1 MGILLV
7 EFTGGMLVLLSAGFV
22 AREYQRRIAEVAT
35 STNTLVV
42 LPTGL
47 GKTII
52 AIMVAA
58 EMLKRYP
65 ESKVM
70 VLAPTRPLVLQ
81 HLRAFVAELKLPEGS
96 MIALTG
102 TVDPGEREL
111 LWMKSRIVFATPQTV
126 YNDVRHGRVSL
137 RDVVL
142 AVFDEAHRSVKDYT
156 YTKLATAY
164 RESAERPL
172 IMGLTASPGASKE
185 KVNEIKRNLFIEAVE
200 ARSEESDDVKGYV
213 EKTAI
218 ETIKVKVPD
227 EYFETTLRLRELY
240 NDKVKKLLNGGF
252 LRSNRVSKKALL
264 EARIAISARLKAAQ
278 ANGGQRGYIF
288 GAIMNQA
295 QAVAILHAIEMIE
308 TQGAPPL
315 LRYLEK
321 MRERPDKGKAI
332 TSLLHDPKWLKVEEE
347 ARKLESV
354 PHPKIAVVL
363 SVVHKQLERK
373 PDSRVIVFTQYRD
386 TIEDIVRA
394 FEKEGLSSRRFVG
407 QSDREGSKGMD
418 QHMQTETLDMFRK
431 GEFKVL
437 VSSSI
442 GEEGLHV
449 PDVDLV
455 VFYEAVPSEIRYIQ
469 RRGRTGRTTEGR
481 VVILLAEGTVDES
494 YYYSTLLKESRMRE
508 LVRETNEKPSR
519 RRTRNPTLM
528 DYLA

>member
-1 MGILLV
+1 M
-7 EFTGGMLVLLSAGFV
+7 LSAEFQ
-22 AREYQRRIAEVAT
+22 AREYQKRIAEVAA

-58 EMLKRYP
+58 KMLEKHP
-65 ESKVM
+65 GSKAM

-81 HLRAFVAELKLPEGS
+81 HLRAFGAELKLPAES
-96 MIALTG
+96 MVALTG

-111 LWMKSRIVFATPQTV
+111 LWMKSRVIFATPQTV

-137 RDVVL
+137 QDVVL

-156 YTKLATAY
+156 YTRLATVY
-164 RESAERPL
+164 RETALRPR

-185 KVNEIKRNLFIEAVE
+185 KVDEIKRNLFIEAVE
-200 ARSEESDDVKGYV
+200 ARSEESEDVKGYV
-213 EKTAI
+213 EKTNI
-218 ETIKVKVPD
+218 ETIKVRVPD
-227 EYFETTLRLRELY
+227 EYYETTLRLRELY
-240 NDKVKKLLNGGF
+240 NDKVKKLLSGGF

-264 EARIAISARLKAAQ
+264 DARMAISARLKAAQ
-278 ANGGQRGYIF
+278 SSGGQKGYLF
-288 GAIMNQA
+288 GAIINQA
-295 QAVAILHAIEMIE
+295 QAVAILHALEMIE

-315 LRYLEK
+315 MRYLQK
-321 MRERPDKGKAI
+321 MRDRPDKGKAI
-332 TSLLHDPKWLKVEEE
+332 SSLVRDPRWLKVEGE
-347 ARKLESV
+347 ATRIASI
-354 PHPKIAVVL
+354 PHPKIPVMLDVVE
-363 SVVHKQLERK
+363 HQLLKKR
-373 PDSRVIVFTQYRD
+373 DSRIIVFTQYRD
-386 TIEDIVRA
+386 TIEDIVKA
-394 FEKEGLSSRRFVG
+394 LEKKGLSARRFVG
-407 QSDREGSKGMD
+407 QSDREGSRGMD
-418 QHMQTETLDMFRK
+418 QQLQTQTLDLFRK

-481 VVILLAEGTVDES
+481 VVILLAEGTVDEA
-494 YYYSTLLKESRMRE
+494 YYYSTLLKENRMKE
-508 LVRETNEKPSR
+508 LVKQSTRAPRKR
-519 RRTRNPTLM
+519 VRNPTLM
-528 DYLA
+528 DFVED

>member
-1 MGILLV
+1 
-7 EFTGGMLVLLSAGFV
+7 LLSSDFQ
-22 AREYQRRIAEVAT
+22 AREYQRKIAEVAE

-47 GKTII
+47 GKTMI

-58 EMLKRYP
+58 RVLEKNP
-65 ESKVM
+65 GSKAM

-81 HLRAFVAELKLPEGS
+81 HLRAFGQALKLPEGS
-96 MIALTG
+96 MSALTG
-102 TVDPGEREL
+102 TVEPGEREV
-111 LWMKSRIVFATPQTV
+111 LWLKARVIFATPQTV

-137 RDVVL
+137 ERVAL

-156 YTKLATAY
+156 YTKLATVY
-164 RESAERPL
+164 RETAVRPL
-172 IMGLTASPGASKE
+172 IMGLTASPGATKE
-185 KVNEIKRNLFIEAVE
+185 KINEIKRNLFIEAVE
-200 ARSEESDDVKGYV
+200 ARSEESEDVKDYV
-213 EKTAI
+213 EKTRI
-218 ETIKVKVPD
+218 ETVKVKVPD
-227 EYFETTLRLRELY
+227 EYYETNLRLRELY

-264 EARIAISARLKAAQ
+264 EARVTISARLKSAQ
-278 ANGGQRGYIF
+278 ASGGQKGYIF
-288 GAIMNQA
+288 GAIINQA
-295 QAVAILHAIEMIE
+295 QAVAILHALEMIE

-321 MRERPDKGKAI
+321 MRERPDNGKAI
-332 TSLLHDPKWLKVEEE
+332 KALLRDPKWLKVEEE
-347 ARKLESV
+347 AAKLAAV
-354 PHPKIAVVL
+354 PHPKISAMISTVRV
-363 SVVHKQLERK
+363 QLIKK

-386 TIEDIVRA
+386 TIEDIVKA
-394 FEKEGLSSRRFVG
+394 LEKEGFSARRFVG

-418 QHMQTETLDMFRK
+418 QRLQSETLDLFRR
-431 GEFKVL
+431 GEFNVL

-481 VVILLAEGTVDES
+481 VIILLAEGTVDES
-494 YYYSTLLKESRMRE
+494 YYYSSLFKEGRMRE
-508 LVRETNEKPSR
+508 LVRETNEKPQR
-519 RRTRNPTLM
+519 RPRNPTLM
-528 DYLA
+528 DFVS

>member
-1 MGILLV
+1 
-7 EFTGGMLVLLSAGFV
+7 MLSSDLQ
-22 AREYQRRIAEVAT
+22 AREYQKKIAEVAA

-52 AIMVAA
+52 AIMVTAQ
-58 EMLKRYP
+58 MLERSP
-65 ESKVM
+65 RSKVM

-81 HLRAFVAELKLPEGS
+81 HRRAFGEGLRLPADA
-96 MIALTG
+96 MATLTG
-102 TVDPGEREL
+102 TVDPGEREV
-111 LWMKSRIVFATPQTV
+111 LWMKSRLIFATPQTV
-126 YNDVRHGRVSL
+126 YNDVSHGRISL
-137 RDVVL
+137 KDVAL

-164 RESAERPL
+164 KETAEKPL
-172 IMGLTASPGASKE
+172 IMGLTASPGASKT

-200 ARSEESDDVKGYV
+200 ARSEESEDVKEYV
-213 EKTAI
+213 EETNI
-218 ETIKVKVPD
+218 ETIKVRVPD
-227 EYFETTLRLRELY
+227 EYYETTLRVRELY

-264 EARIAISARLKAAQ
+264 EARIAISARLKSAQ
-278 ANGGQRGYIF
+278 ASGGQKGYIF
-288 GAIMNQA
+288 GAIINQA
-295 QAVAILHAIEMIE
+295 QAVAILHALEMIE

-315 LRYLEK
+315 LRYLQK
-321 MRERPDKGKAI
+321 MRDRPDKGKAI
-332 TSLLHDPKWLKVEEE
+332 SSLLRDPKWLKVEEE
-347 ARKLESV
+347 AAKLAAV
-354 PHPKIAVVL
+354 PHPKVSVMLHVVKL
-363 SVVHKQLERK
+363 QLERK
-373 PDSRVIVFTQYRD
+373 PDSKVIVFTQYRD

-394 FEKEGLSSRRFVG
+394 LEGGGFTARRFVG

-418 QHMQTETLDMFRK
+418 QQLQSETLDRFRR

-469 RRGRTGRTTEGR
+469 RRGRTGRTTQGR

-494 YYYSTLLKESRMRE
+494 YYYSTLLKESRMKE
-508 LVRETNEKPSR
+508 LVNETNVKPSR
-519 RRTRNPTLM
+519 RRERAPTLM
-528 DYLA
+528 DFV

>member
-1 MGILLV
+1 
-7 EFTGGMLVLLSAGFV
+7 LLSSGFE
-22 AREYQRRIAEVAT
+22 AREYQKKIAEVAT

-58 EMLKRYP
+58 EMLRRYP

-81 HLRAFVAELKLPEGS
+81 HLRAFGEELEVADGS
-96 MIALTG
+96 MAALTG
-102 TVDPGEREL
+102 TIDPGEREL
-111 LWMKSRIVFATPQTV
+111 IWMKSKLIFATPQTV
-126 YNDVRHGRVSL
+126 YNDVRHGRISL

-156 YTKLATAY
+156 YTKLATVY

-200 ARSEESDDVKGYV
+200 ARSEESEDVKDYV
-213 EKTAI
+213 EKTNI
-218 ETIKVKVPD
+218 EPIKVRVPD
-227 EYFETTLRLRELY
+227 EYYETTLRLRELY
-240 NDKVKKLLNGGF
+240 NEKVKKLLSGGF

-264 EARIAISARLKAAQ
+264 EARIAISARLRSAQ
-278 ANGGQRGYIF
+278 ASGGQKGYIY
-288 GAIMNQA
+288 GAIINQA
-295 QAVAILHAIEMIE
+295 QAVAILHALEMIE

-321 MRERPDKGKAI
+321 IQERPDKGKAI
-332 TSLLHDPKWLKVEEE
+332 SSLVRDPKWLKVEEE
-347 ARKLESV
+347 ARKISSIA
-354 PHPKIAVVL
+354 HPKVSVMLHVV
-363 SVVHKQLERK
+363 KQQMERK
-373 PDSRVIVFTQYRD
+373 ADSRVIVFTQYRD

-394 FEKEGLSSRRFVG
+394 LEKEGLSARRFVG

-418 QHMQTETLDMFRK
+418 QKMQTHTLDLFRK

-494 YYYSTLLKESRMRE
+494 YYYSSLFKESRMKE
-508 LVRETNEKPSR
+508 LVKQTNRKPRREK
-519 RRTRNPTLM
+519 NPTLM
-528 DYLA
+528 DFVD

>member
-1 MGILLV
+1 MLA
-7 EFTGGMLVLLSAGFV
+7 GGLEV
-22 AREYQRRIAEVAT
+22 REYQKKIAEVAT
-35 STNTLVV
+35 RTNTLVV

-52 AIMVAA
+52 AILATA
-58 EMLKRYP
+58 EMLRKYP

-81 HLRAFVAELKLPEGS
+81 HLRAFGKELRLPEGS
-96 MIALTG
+96 LNALTG
-102 TVDPGEREL
+102 TVDPGEREF
-111 LWMKSRIVFATPQTV
+111 LWTKSSIIFATPQTV

-164 RESAERPL
+164 TETATRPL

-200 ARSEESDDVKGYV
+200 ARTEESDDVKEYV
-213 EKTAI
+213 EKTSV
-218 ETIKVKVPD
+218 ETIKVAVPD
-227 EYFETTLRLRELY
+227 EYYDTTLRLRELY
-240 NDKVKKLLNGGF
+240 NDKVKKLLDGGF
-252 LRSNRVSKKALL
+252 LRTSRVSKKALL
-264 EARIAISARLKAAQ
+264 EARIAISARLKSAQ
-278 ANGGQRGYIF
+278 ASGGPKGYIY

-295 QAVAILHAIEMIE
+295 QAVAILHALEMIE

-321 MRERPDKGKAI
+321 MEERPGKGKAI
-332 TSLLHDPKWLKVEEE
+332 SSLVRDPRWLKVREE
-347 ARKLESV
+347 AVRLASI
-354 PHPKIAVVL
+354 PHPKIAVMI
-363 SVVHKQLERK
+363 SVVKKQLRGK

-386 TIEDIVRA
+386 TIEDIVKA
-394 FEKEGLSSRRFVG
+394 LDKEGLSARRFVG

-418 QHMQTETLDMFRK
+418 QQLQTQTLDLFRR

-508 LVRETNEKPSR
+508 LVKENDQKQVKKRG
-519 RRTRNPTLM
+519 RNPTLM
-528 DYLA
+528 DFVS

>member
-1 MGILLV
+1 
-7 EFTGGMLVLLSAGFV
+7 MLSSGFE
-22 AREYQRRIAEVAT
+22 AREYQKKIAEVAT

-58 EMLKRYP
+58 EMLRRYP

-70 VLAPTRPLVLQ
+70 VLAPTKPLVLQ
-81 HLRAFVAELKLPEGS
+81 HLRAFGDELKVPEGS
-96 MIALTG
+96 MAALTG

-111 LWMKSRIVFATPQTV
+111 IWMKSRLIFATPQTV
-126 YNDVRHGRVSL
+126 YNDVRHGRISL
-137 RDVVL
+137 NEVVL

-156 YTKLATAY
+156 YTKLATVY
-164 RESAERPL
+164 RETANRPL

-185 KVNEIKRNLFIEAVE
+185 KIDEIKRNLFIEAVE
-200 ARSEESDDVKGYV
+200 ARSEESDDVKAYV
-213 EKTAI
+213 EKTNV
-218 ETIKVKVPD
+218 ETIRVRVPD
-227 EYFETTLRLRELY
+227 EYYETNLRLRELY

-264 EARIAISARLKAAQ
+264 EARIALSARLKSAQ
-278 ANGGQRGYIF
+278 ASGGQKGYIF
-288 GAIMNQA
+288 GAIINQA
-295 QAVAILHAIEMIE
+295 QAVAILHALEMIE
-308 TQGAPPL
+308 TQGAPTL
-315 LRYLEK
+315 VRYLEK

-332 TSLLHDPKWLKVEEE
+332 SSLLRDPKWLKVEEE
-347 ARKLESV
+347 AKKLASV
-354 PHPKIAVVL
+354 PHPKVGEMLDVVK
-363 SVVHKQLERK
+363 KQLAAK
-373 PDSRVIVFTQYRD
+373 PGSRVIVFTQYRD
-386 TIEDIVRA
+386 TIEDIVKALDR
-394 FEKEGLSSRRFVG
+394 EGLSARRFVG

-418 QHMQTETLDMFRK
+418 QQTQTRTLDLFRK

-469 RRGRTGRTTEGR
+469 RRGRTGRTTEGK

-494 YYYSTLLKESRMRE
+494 YYYSSLSKESRMKD
-508 LVRETNEKPSR
+508 LVKKTNQKPPR
-519 RRTRNPTLM
+519 RREKNLTLM
-528 DYLA
+528 DFVG

>member
-1 MGILLV
+1 
-7 EFTGGMLVLLSAGFV
+7 MLSSGFE
-22 AREYQRRIAEVAT
+22 AREYQRKIAEVAT

-52 AIMVAA
+52 AIMVTA
-58 EMLKRYP
+58 EMLERYP
-65 ESKVM
+65 KAKVM

-81 HLRAFVAELKLPEGS
+81 HRKAFGSNLKLPEGS
-96 MIALTG
+96 LTALTG
-102 TVDPGEREL
+102 TIDPGEREL
-111 LWMKSRIVFATPQTV
+111 LWMKSRVIFATPQTV

-137 RDVVL
+137 REVVL

-156 YTKLATAY
+156 YTKLASVY
-164 RESAERPL
+164 RETSDHPL

-185 KVNEIKRNLFIEAVE
+185 KVNEIKRNLFIESVE
-200 ARSEESDDVKGYV
+200 ARSDESDDVKGYV
-213 EKTAI
+213 EKTNI

-227 EYFETTLRLRELY
+227 EYYETTLRLREMY

-252 LRSNRVSKKALL
+252 LRSGRVSKKALL
-264 EARIAISARLKAAQ
+264 EARMAISARLKAAQ
-278 ANGGQRGYIF
+278 AGGGQKGYIF
-288 GAIMNQA
+288 GAIINQA
-295 QAVAILHAIEMIE
+295 QAVAILHALEMIE

-315 LRYLEK
+315 LRYLQK
-321 MRERPDKGKAI
+321 LRERPDKGKAVS
-332 TSLLHDPKWLKVEEE
+332 SLVRDPKWLKVEEE
-347 ARKLESV
+347 AAKLASV
-354 PHPKIAVVL
+354 PHAKIAVML
-363 SVVHKQLERK
+363 DVVRGQLKRK

-386 TIEDIVRA
+386 TIEDIARA
-394 FEKEGLSSRRFVG
+394 LAKEGLSARRFVG

-418 QHMQTETLDMFRK
+418 QQLQTETLELFRK

-469 RRGRTGRTTEGR
+469 RRGRTGRTTEGK

-494 YYYSTLLKESRMRE
+494 YYYSTLLKESRMKE
-508 LVRETNEKPSR
+508 LVKEVNAKPAKKKAKD
-519 RRTRNPTLM
+519 PTLM
-528 DYLA
+528 DFVG

>member
-1 MGILLV
+1 
-7 EFTGGMLVLLSAGFV
+7 MLSTDFQ
-22 AREYQRRIAEVAT
+22 AREYQKKIADVAA

-58 EMLKRYP
+58 QLLERDP
-65 ESKVM
+65 RSKVM

-81 HLRAFVAELKLPEGS
+81 HLKAFEKEIRLPEGS
-96 MIALTG
+96 MAALTG
-102 TVDPGEREL
+102 TIDPGEREL
-111 LWMKSRIVFATPQTV
+111 LWMRSRVVFATPQTV
-126 YNDVRHGRVSL
+126 YNDVRHGRISL
-137 RDVVL
+137 QDVTL

-156 YTKLATAY
+156 YTKLATVY
-164 RESAERPL
+164 REIASRPL

-185 KVNEIKRNLFIEAVE
+185 KVNEIKRSLFIEAVE
-200 ARSEESDDVKGYV
+200 ARNEESEDVKEYV
-213 EKTAI
+213 EKTDI
-218 ETIKVKVPD
+218 ETVRVRVPD
-227 EYFETTLRLRELY
+227 EYYETNLRLRELY
-240 NDKVKKLLNGGF
+240 NDKVKKLLSGGF

-264 EARIAISARLKAAQ
+264 EARIAISARLKSAQ
-278 ANGGQRGYIF
+278 ASGGQRGYIF
-288 GAIMNQA
+288 GAIINQA
-295 QAVAILHAIEMIE
+295 QAVAILHALEMIE

-332 TSLLHDPKWLKVEEE
+332 SSLLRDPKWLRVEEE
-347 ARKLESV
+347 AAKLASV
-354 PHPKIAVVL
+354 PHHKIAAMISTVRV
-363 SVVHKQLERK
+363 QLEKK

-386 TIEDIVRA
+386 TIEDIVKA
-394 FEKEGLSSRRFVG
+394 LSREEMSARRFVG

-418 QHMQTETLDMFRK
+418 QRLQTETLEQFRK

-494 YYYSTLLKESRMRE
+494 YYYSSLLKESRMRE
-508 LVRETNEKPSR
+508 LVKDSNKKPAR
-519 RRTRNPTLM
+519 RGRNPTLL
-528 DYLA
+528 DYVS